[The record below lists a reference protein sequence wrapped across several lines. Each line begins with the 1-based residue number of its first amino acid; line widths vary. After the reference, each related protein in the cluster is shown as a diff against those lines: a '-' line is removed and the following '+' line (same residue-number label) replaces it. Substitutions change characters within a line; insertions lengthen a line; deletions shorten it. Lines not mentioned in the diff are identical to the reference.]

1 MTPPVPKA
9 EPSCATAF
17 SRSCRNFSRQFVYEG
32 GKRVRGGVFSGPPPL
47 PLRRN
52 FFNIRIR
59 VGPPTRAPIPLLPRR
74 RRLVISRSRAETS
87 HFAAK
92 QPPSI
97 GSISPFGSQDQSTDN
112 FSMAVWLILPHWI
125 PVERFFARILGL
137 CASKYLSL
145 SLFFRSRV
153 SLFLIARVGKRV
165 GWKMEK
171 EGEISFFKELFVGT
185 DFPWSVRSTFGKKR
199 EFPYGWDGSLR
210 FLINRSLLR
219 HHDDINEMEV
229 VDRMYPYFSSTVSEQ
244 STVCSV
250 WIFWKIFLKIE
261 IGFFNRNERLDYLCW
276 TILLNL
282 SLWSIIRI

>member
-87 HFAAK
+87 PFAAK